1 MQHVEPGNHSLRS
14 DRVRRAPRWLGAFGA
29 VALVLSACA
38 GQAAEQSNTSAP
50 GPSPAPAPVVA
61 VEPVVTV
68 VATTSILGDLVTSL
82 VGADGTVTVLM
93 GPGVDPHAYSTSAA
107 DGAAMRSADLV
118 VANGLLL
125 EEGLVATIDA
135 AIADGVRVL
144 TIADKVDPIPFG
156 ADHDDDHDDHDDND
170 KHDDHDDHGDED
182 DHDDH
187 GDEDDHDDH
196 GDEDPHFWWDPIR
209 TSTAVRLIA
218 AELTVVAPSIDWSSR
233 ADAYVAELEALDAE
247 LVALFDAIPEARRSI
262 ITNHDALGYLEARYG
277 LEVIGT
283 VIPGSNADAAANPR
297 DFARLVDL
305 VVAEGID
312 VIFAENTDETRLA
325 EQLASE
331 AVGRGDV
338 TVRVVRLYT
347 DSLGGPGS
355 GAETYLDMVRTT
367 AELIH
372 GALAG

>member
-38 GQAAEQSNTSAP
+38 GQAAEQTTTPAPAPAP

-144 TIADKVDPIPFG
+144 TVADKVDPIPFG
-156 ADHDDDHDDHDDND
+156 ADHDDDH
-170 KHDDHDDHGDED
+170 GDED
-182 DHDDH
+182 DH
-187 GDEDDHDDH
+187 GGHDDH

-233 ADAYVAELEALDAE
+233 ADAYVAQLEALDAE

-262 ITNHDALGYLEARYG
+262 VTNHDALGYLEARYG
-277 LEVIGT
+277 LEVIAT

-355 GAETYLDMVRTT
+355 GAETYLTMVRTT
-367 AELIH
+367 AGLIH